1 MMPTVIEQ
9 QDAAPAAPAPT
20 APPMWYYCTSP
31 AGYFPYVQACN
42 RAWIPV
48 TPRRHRAARRPD
60 RPALVFRLLRWREV
74 LSPDARPFRLD
85 HGSR

>member
-1 MMPTVIEQ
+1 MLGAWGAPVVAATPIGWGMMPTVIEQ
-9 QDAAPAAPAPT
+9 QDAPPVAPAPT

-48 TPRRHRAARRPD
+48 TPQLTPQAAPLD
-60 RPALVFRLLRWREV
+60 VPAT
-74 LSPDARPFRLD
+74 
-85 HGSR
+85 